1 MQKRVI
7 ILFDIFVLTSFG
19 AYLAMAVWHL
29 PEPLRHRLLTASL
42 GMLAKLTGM
51 TG

>member
-1 MQKRVI
+1 MQKRGI
-7 ILFDIFVLTSFG
+7 ILFDILVLAGFG
-19 AYLAMAVWHL
+19 AYMAMTVWHL

-42 GMLAKLTGM
+42 GVLAKLTGM

>member
-7 ILFDIFVLTSFG
+7 ILFDILVLAGFG
-19 AYLAMAVWHL
+19 AYMAMTVWHL
-29 PEPLRHRLLTASL
+29 PEPLRHRLLAASL
-42 GMLAKLTGM
+42 GVLARLTGM

>member
-7 ILFDIFVLTSFG
+7 ILFDILVLAGFG
-19 AYLAMAVWHL
+19 AYMAMTVWHL
-29 PEPLRHRLLTASL
+29 PEPLRHKLLTASL
-42 GMLAKLTGM
+42 GVLAKLTGM